1 MFMKKIIIYIFLLI
15 NSITIFS
22 QETKINWILFID
34 GKIPQSI
41 ILRGEFIC
49 FENTPMEKIIP
60 FEYLIGDIKISE
72 NDMRYIEENGGN
84 MEFIRVK
91 LTYKEFAKHSHNE
104 YIYSFEI
111 EPRLLLPIYD
121 YVVLRITN
129 LNKKK
134 GTFYFGY
141 STSYESTPLLKN
153 EYPIFSKIIT
163 DVPKKGV
170 KTEKIQMKRINFTD

>member
-1 MFMKKIIIYIFLLI
+1 MKKIIIYIFLLI

-72 NDMRYIEENGGN
+72 NDS
-84 MEFIRVK
+84 RV
-91 LTYKEFAKHSHNE
+91 A
-104 YIYSFEI
+104 
-111 EPRLLLPIYD
+111 RLLSALLNSFISVLLGILFLFSVYHLFEFRLSINLSGIVNLEGFGILGLISLTILPLCWQFVD
-121 YVVLRITN
+121 LTN
-129 LNKKK
+129 WQR
-134 GTFYFGY
+134 
-141 STSYESTPLLKN
+141 YETIRN
-153 EYPIFSKIIT
+153 IRRET
-163 DVPKKGV
+163 
-170 KTEKIQMKRINFTD
+170 KRIRLV